1 MKLSMPNQGI
11 SSLWNDT
18 FPGKGRGDK
27 GQFFFFKPKIYHLR
41 LTRMPSTYDVVHTH
55 ASDNAGRI
63 WTWMEI
69 FTNLTPP
76 KKTKAKCLVKS

>member
-1 MKLSMPNQGI
+1 MTH
-11 SSLWNDT
+11 SLE
-18 FPGKGRGDK
+18 RGEGTK
-27 GQFFFFKPKIYHLR
+27 ASLFFFKPKIYHLR

-76 KKTKAKCLVKS
+76 KKTQSQMFGKVINRAELVH